1 MLGTQASDG
10 FFINLSWIML
20 RLSSPFMTNENVD
33 LTRKARIETI
43 DVSYCAVKDRTT
55 AMSIDSG
62 GPLIDFSSDAKLVP
76 SSGVLCVLC

>member
-1 MLGTQASDG
+1 
-10 FFINLSWIML
+10 ML

-33 LTRKARIETI
+33 FTRKARIETI

-76 SSGVLCVLC
+76 SSEGVLCVLMQLRTCTKLLYELFLQI